1 MIYIRGKGARRVAWY
16 DDRYETRG
24 NTVGKSLLALEL
36 LQIVL
41 ADYFLRCIHGI
52 LPRR

>member
-1 MIYIRGKGARRVAWY
+1 MAWY
-16 DDRYETRG
+16 DERYETRG

-36 LQIVL
+36 LQTLL
-41 ADYFLRCIHGI
+41 ANYLSRCVHSI